1 MANTLTAEYFHHINS
16 RYKAGNATEHTY
28 RGDLQQL
35 IENIVSGVVATNE
48 PQRIKCGAPD
58 YVITKKDIPVGY
70 IEAKDLGVG
79 LDAIE
84 KSEQLK
90 RYRESLE
97 NLILTDY
104 VEFRLFKNG
113 EKVSTIKIAE
123 LQGGKLKPLGE
134 NYEAFE
140 NFIKDFCA
148 QSGQTITSA
157 EKLAKMMAGKARL
170 MAAVLESA
178 LKEDIEDK
186 LNPDTSLQEQFNAF
200 QLMLIHDLT
209 EKQFADIYSQTIAYG
224 MFAARLHDPTIGD
237 FTRREAAELIPR
249 SNPFL
254 RWLFQSIA
262 GYDLDTRLTWIVDAL
277 ADVFRAADV
286 KAILKNFGK
295 STQTLDPMIHFYE
308 TFLGEYNPAERK
320 KRGVYYTPEPVV
332 NFIVRAVDDI
342 LKTEFGLKEG
352 LASTETTEIE
362 TTVTDKKGKATKQKQ
377 TVHRVQI
384 LDPATGT
391 GTFLA
396 EIIKQVYKKFEG
408 QQGIW
413 SDYVENHLIP
423 RVNGFEILMASY
435 AMCHLKLEMLL
446 TETGYVPK
454 RQNRF
459 KVYLTNSLEEA
470 TENTLNLFTQWL
482 SNESIEANSIK
493 RETPVMVVIGNPPY
507 SVSSSNKGPWIQN
520 LIKDYKEGLNERKI
534 NLDDDYIKFIR
545 YAEHFIEKNGQGIVA
560 MITNNSFIGGIT
572 HRQMRKHLLST
583 FDKIYIMDLH
593 GDSNRQE
600 AAPDGTPDQN
610 IFDIMQGVCISLF
623 IKTADKKDGLGKI
636 FHSDLYGRRDVKY
649 NDLNKNTLRSIE
661 WSDIKY
667 EAVNA
672 FFIPKNLNE
681 QLIYD
686 EGFSLDDL
694 FINKNTGIQTKNDSL
709 TLQFS
714 LSAIK
719 KIEHDFLTMDIDSL
733 KVKYGIK
740 DGTWK
745 ISDAKADLL
754 TKRYVHSDI
763 LVKPFDK
770 RFTLL
775 NQTSSGFLGRPRY
788 STMQHMK
795 GGNNLALLLSRQNKS
810 ETIDSFFVT
819 NTISEMKCAERTIQ
833 SYHFPLYLYPENTD
847 QTNLHAEEERTPNLN
862 MKIVGAIEKK
872 LRTDFAADKSLRV
885 YSPDKPQAGWYEQ
898 DFGPEDLLDYIYAV
912 LHSPS
917 YREKYKE
924 FLKIDFPRVPYPSD
938 KKSFWK
944 LVALGTE
951 LRELHLLESEKVNKL
966 ITKFS
971 VSGDNVVGKIR
982 FEENYEI
989 VEGKT
994 VTIGEPVY
1002 RMGRVYINASQYFD
1016 AVPLSAWEF
1025 FIGGYQP
1032 AQKWLKDRKER
1043 ALSFEDILHYQKM
1056 IVSLYET
1063 GKVMEEIDTPN
1074 PLKGA

>member
-1 MANTLTAEYFHHINS
+1 MANTLTAEYFQHINS

-79 LDAIE
+79 LDAVE
-84 KSEQLK
+84 KSDQLK
-90 RYRESLE
+90 RYRDSLE

-209 EKQFADIYSQTIAYG
+209 EKQFADIYAQTIAYG
-224 MFAARLHDPTIGD
+224 MFAARLHDPTIAD
-237 FTRREAAELIPR
+237 FTRREAAELIPK

-254 RWLFQSIA
+254 RRLFQFIA
-262 GYDLDTRLTWIVDAL
+262 GYDLDTRLAWIVDAL

-342 LKTEFGLKEG
+342 LKTEFGLKDG

-362 TTVTDKKGKATKQKQ
+362 VAAQGTDKRTKDNTKKIKQ
-377 TVHRVQI
+377 TVHRLQI

-396 EIIKQVYKKFEG
+396 EIIKQIYKKFEG

-454 RQNRF
+454 KQNRF

-470 TENTLNLFTQWL
+470 AENNLNLFTQWL

-493 RETPVMVVIGNPPY
+493 RDTPVMVVMGNPPY
-507 SVSSSNKGPWIQN
+507 SGVSANNGEWISS
-520 LIKDYKEGLNERKI
+520 LIEDYKYIDGVHFNEKKHWLN
-534 NLDDDYIKFIR
+534 DDYVKFIR
-545 YAEHFIEKNGQGIVA
+545 YGQHFIEKNGSGVLA
-560 MITNNSFIGGIT
+560 FINPHGFLDNTTFRG
-572 HRQMRKHLLST
+572 MRWHLLKT
-583 FDKIYIMDLH
+583 FDKIYSIDLH
-593 GDSNRQE
+593 GN
-600 AAPDGTPDQN
+600 AKKTIIAPDGSKDEN
-610 IFDIMQGVCISLF
+610 VFDIMQGVSINLF
-623 IKTADKKDGLGKI
+623 IKTGEKKESELGKVYH
-636 FHSDLYGRRDVKY
+636 FDLFGKRELKYDYLSD
-649 NDLNKNTLRSIE
+649 NSIKTVAFKE
-661 WSDIKY
+661 LKP
-667 EAVNA
+667 EKPFL
-672 FFIPKNLNE
+672 FFIPKDDTGSLDYNK
-681 QLIYD
+681 
-686 EGFSLDDL
+686 GFSVNEI
-694 FINKNTGIQTKNDSL
+694 FNKSVTGIVTMGDSFIIDENKGNLKSRLVNFIQNDTSANKLTEEFGLGKNYAEWILQNKPTFKLDESKL
-709 TLQFS
+709 T
-714 LSAIK
+714 
-719 KIEHDFLTMDIDSL
+719 
-733 KVKYGIK
+733 
-740 DGTWK
+740 K
-745 ISDAKADLL
+745 ISYRLFDD
-754 TKRYVHSDI
+754 RYTYFDNK
-763 LVKPFDK
+763 LVWRWRVDV
-770 RFTLL
+770 
-775 NQTSSGFLGRPRY
+775 
-788 STMQHMK
+788 MQHFLI
-795 GGNNLALLLSRQNKS
+795 GNNIGLDLCRQLVSDSYSHVFVVNKIVDDSFVSNKS
-810 ETIDSFFVT
+810 
-819 NTISEMKCAERTIQ
+819 KERG
-833 SYHFPLYLYPENTD
+833 YVFPLYLYPETTG
-847 QTNLHAEEERTPNLN
+847 QSKLHAEEERTPNLN
-862 MKIVGAIEKK
+862 MKIVDAIAKK
-872 LRTDFAADKSLRV
+872 LKMKFVPENGSSIEEFA
-885 YSPDKPQAGWYEQ
+885 PI
-898 DFGPEDLLDYIYAV
+898 DLLDYIYAV
-912 LHSPS
+912 LYSPA

-924 FLKIDFPRVPYPSD
+924 FLKIDFPRVPYPND
-938 KKSFWK
+938 IKSFW
-944 LVALGTE
+944 LLAGMGSE
-951 LRELHLLESEKVNKL
+951 LRKLHLLEHPKVNELVTRYPKD
-966 ITKFS
+966 
-971 VSGDNVVGKIR
+971 GDNIVTKIS
-982 FEENYEI
+982 FNVYDYNN
-989 VEGKT
+989 T
-994 VTIGEPVY
+994 LPGEPY
-1002 RMGRVYINASQYFD
+1002 PDYLGAVYINETQYFAD
-1016 AVPLSAWEF
+1016 VPTSVWEF
-1025 FIGGYQP
+1025 YIGGYQP
-1032 AQKWLKDRKER
+1032 AQKWLKDRKGR

-1063 GKVMEEIDTPN
+1063 GRVMEEIDVEMIVEG
-1074 PLKGA
+1074 K